1 MKVDNLKTIIKQAV
15 REAIQEELKDILLE
29 AVRSPKA
36 ATGFGT
42 VTENV
47 AQNVAPQVDAAEVR
61 SRYSEIMGGYAP
73 GQSEMSFTSA
83 NVHQFGAQGY
93 NPPRTVNTTGEGSA
107 LPAGEVSLD
116 QLMGLMS
123 KK

>member
-47 AQNVAPQVDAAEVR
+47 APQVDTAEVR